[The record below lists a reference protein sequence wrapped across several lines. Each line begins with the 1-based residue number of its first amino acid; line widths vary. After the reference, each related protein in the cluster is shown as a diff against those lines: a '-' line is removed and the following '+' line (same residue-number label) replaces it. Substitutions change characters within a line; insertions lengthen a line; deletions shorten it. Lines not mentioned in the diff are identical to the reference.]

1 MGRPRLAKHPKPE
14 ELEPAA
20 SPEPQKPADGHAKI
34 NKASAVRAALADGL
48 DTPDDIAEFAKS
60 RYGLEISNQMV
71 SSYKSQAK
79 ARQAKQADEPKG
91 KPGRKP
97 GAAAAPTTTTT
108 TTTATPKPASNDIIS
123 DIEAVRHLIDKHGKD
138 GLKRLVEALG

>member
-14 ELEPAA
+14 ELEPATT
-20 SPEPQKPADGHAKI
+20 PESQQSAEGQAKI
-34 NKASAVRAALADGL
+34 TKASAVRAALADGL
-48 DTPDDIAEFAKS
+48 DAPDDIAEFAKS
-60 RYGLEISNQMV
+60 RYGIEISNQMV
-71 SSYKSQAK
+71 SSYKSQEK

-97 GAAAAPTTTTT
+97 ATASAPTTTTT
-108 TTTATPKPASNDIIS
+108 ATAKSASGDIIS